1 VKDERRR
8 SVEPGICGGELLPLD
23 MAVAEVE
30 VDVPVCLLCAGEWG
44 GFEMEER
51 GRSASEW

>member
-23 MAVAEVE
+23 MAVAEV
-30 VDVPVCLLCAGEWG
+30 DVPVCLSCAGEWG
-44 GFEMEER
+44 GFEVKER
-51 GRSASEW
+51 EGSAGER